1 MRPSNGSHERIEQLI
16 AAHVLGGLDEPE
28 RQELDR
34 ELAAHGPEC
43 PECRT
48 LMAEYTEAAAGLALA
63 LAPVPMSAG
72 AEDRLVAAARG
83 EVRVLPGPRS
93 TDEEPSLPARRPRW
107 VAAAAVAAVLVVVA
121 GVIGYA
127 LAPDRSIPTQVVSLA
142 AGDQTLQVAYTPG
155 DREALVVGTNIPD
168 APAGRVYQLWYQ
180 PTEGADMESAG
191 TFVPDEGTVLAP
203 ATVGPSFVAMAV
215 SVEPAGGSRRPT
227 TAPIYLTKA

>member
-48 LMAEYTEAAAGLALA
+48 LMTEYTETAAGLALA
-63 LAPVPMSAG
+63 LDPVPMSAG
-72 AEDRLVAAARG
+72 AEDRLLAAARE
-83 EVRVLPGPRS
+83 EVRVSPGPRS
-93 TDEEPSLPARRPRW
+93 TDEEPSPPAGRPRW
-107 VAAAAVAAVLVVVA
+107 MAAAVAAVLVVVA

-127 LAPDRSIPTQVVSLA
+127 LAPGRSTPTRVVSLA
-142 AGDQTLQVAYTPG
+142 TGERVLQVAYTPG

-168 APAGRVYQLWYQ
+168 PPPGRVYQLWYQ
-180 PTEGADMESAG
+180 PSEGAAMESAG

-203 ATVGPSFVAMAV
+203 ATVGPSFVAVAV
-215 SVEPAGGSRRPT
+215 SVEPEGGSHQPT